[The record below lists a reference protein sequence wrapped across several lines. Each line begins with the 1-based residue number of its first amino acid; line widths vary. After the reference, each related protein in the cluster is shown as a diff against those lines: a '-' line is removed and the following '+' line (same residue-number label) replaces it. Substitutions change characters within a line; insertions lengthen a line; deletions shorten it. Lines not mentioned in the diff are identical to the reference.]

1 MQKIFSLN
9 YKKYWHQRTLLF
21 RLSLLSGEFFSSTL
35 HMSPLVYPYL
45 LPLHPLRTH
54 QTNSEILCLSQA
66 AVIITVIQVLST
78 IHAHK
83 NTVMDCQWNKN
94 GNWLLTA
101 SRDHL
106 LKLFDIRYD
115 EGHFALGLYSE
126 IFKP

>member
-1 MQKIFSLN
+1 
-9 YKKYWHQRTLLF
+9 
-21 RLSLLSGEFFSSTL
+21 
-35 HMSPLVYPYL
+35 MSPLVYPYL

-115 EGHFALGLYSE
+115 EGHFALGLYSA

>member
-1 MQKIFSLN
+1 MCPYLPPL
-9 YKKYWHQRTLLF
+9 HPLLVYPF
-21 RLSLLSGEFFSSTL
+21 LPPL
-35 HMSPLVYPYL
+35 HPLLVYPYL
-45 LPLHPLRTH
+45 PPLHPLRTH